1 MSHQDINNDNNEDN
15 NQFFKEDDKELI
27 YDKTSKLQDYDKL
40 FEDNTDEPVVYEIDF
55 NIKDKN
61 INSEIQIK
69 VELEKLS
76 YEKPMLGGLVN
87 KSSGVYYFHAYG
99 QTDQYEN
106 PQIIRCERDAQ
117 TYFYKSRSTKTNR
130 EFGTQMERVGLY
142 IDTRQDKV
150 MIATDYFCADDW
162 QREKVNT
169 IMYLQKC
176 VRGFISRKKAR
187 LYRKEVKEEKMILD
201 QKEENERIKEER
213 KNKKEIER
221 RTHPK
226 SSEDFYLLRK
236 ELNAWVAQETE
247 RIKASSLSQQD
258 KTLALQELLHKEI
271 SLLETIEKLKISAK
285 KENNSEKIE
294 QFLAK
299 MSADKLYKRHDGH
312 SISVSTVY
320 TRTAGKLEEQF
331 KNLNSSTS
339 VDIRLKNLLEF
350 KQLMEKYYSFKPCS
364 LIQEIIAL
372 IEREADMLT
381 RGRPDSSLEGLR
393 QRLNN
398 LYLNFIEIP
407 IFNFEA
413 ADYQKIPRN
422 WLMDLYKQKK

>member
-1 MSHQDINNDNNEDN
+1 MENNNEHN
-15 NQFFKEDDKELI
+15 YIEDEKELI
-27 YDKTSKLQDYDKL
+27 YDKNAKLQDFDKL
-40 FEDNTDEPVVYEIDF
+40 FEEDNDEQMIYEIDF
-55 NIKDKN
+55 SIKDRQTG
-61 INSEIQIK
+61 SDVQVK

-76 YEKPMLGGLVN
+76 YEKPMLGGYVN
-87 KSSGVYYFHAYG
+87 KSSGVYFFHAYG
-99 QTDQYEN
+99 QTDQYKN
-106 PQIIRCERDAQ
+106 PQVIKCERDAQ
-117 TYFYKSRSTKTNR
+117 TYYYKSRSTITKR
-130 EFGTQMERVGLY
+130 EFGTQMERVGLH
-142 IDTRQDKV
+142 IDIRQDK
-150 MIATDYFCADDW
+150 ILYAEEYFGCQKW
-162 QREKVNT
+162 EQEREKTVSF
-169 IMYLQKC
+169 LQKY
-176 VRGFISRKKAR
+176 VRGYLSRRLAREYKKEER
-187 LYRKEVKEEKMILD
+187 EEKMILE
-201 QKEENERIKEER
+201 QKEENERVKEEK

-226 SSEDFYLLRK
+226 TKEDFFLLRK
-236 ELNAWVAQETE
+236 ELNMWVNQETE
-247 RIKASSLSQQD
+247 RIKNSKLSDKD

-299 MSADKLYKRHDGH
+299 MSADKKYKRHDGH
-312 SISVSTVY
+312 IIEVSTVY

-350 KQLMEKYYSFKPCS
+350 KQLMEKYYSYKPCS

-407 IFNFEA
+407 IFNYEA
-413 ADYQKIPRN
+413 ADYQKIPRS

>member
-1 MSHQDINNDNNEDN
+1 MESYSDNLVE
-15 NQFFKEDDKELI
+15 EKELI
-27 YDKTSKLQDYDKL
+27 YDKSAKLQDYDKL
-40 FEDNTDEPVVYEIDF
+40 FEDTDEPVIYEIDF
-55 NIKDKN
+55 NIKNKKN
-61 INSEIQIK
+61 NSDIQIK

-76 YEKPMLGGLVN
+76 YEKPTLGGLVN
-87 KSSGVYYFHAYG
+87 KSSGVYFYHAYA

-106 PQIIRCERDAQ
+106 PQVIHCERDAQ

-142 IDTRQDKV
+142 IDLRQDKV
-150 MIATDYFCADDW
+150 IIPKTYFCADDW
-162 QREKVNT
+162 EREREKT
-169 IMYLQKC
+169 IMFLQKN
-176 VRGFISRKKAR
+176 VRGFLSRKLAR
-187 LYRKEVKEEKMILD
+187 IYRKEVLEEKILMDKKEEEQRL
-201 QKEENERIKEER
+201 KEEI

-226 SSEDFYLLRK
+226 SKEDFYLLRK
-236 ELNAWVAQETE
+236 ELDIWVQQETKK
-247 RIKASSLSQQD
+247 IKNSNMKEED

-271 SLLETIEKLKISAK
+271 SLLETIERLKISAK

-299 MSADKLYKRHDGH
+299 MSSDKLYKRYDGKT
-312 SISVSTVY
+312 IKVSTVY
-320 TRTAGKLEEQF
+320 TRTAEKLEEQF
-331 KNLNSSTS
+331 KKLNSSDSVDVRLLNLNS
-339 VDIRLKNLLEF
+339 F
-350 KQLMEKYYSFKPCS
+350 KELMENYKRMNSCT
-364 LIQEIIAL
+364 LIDDIIAL
-372 IEREADMLT
+372 IEREADMLN

-393 QRLNN
+393 QRLNS

-422 WLMDLYKQKK
+422 WLMNLFKKKKKS